1 MNRSLPF
8 SIAAFFIGLAA
19 IVWVG
24 IGYIGT
30 NTLALVM
37 TLLIGA
43 FYVVGA
49 LELRRFHAATGSLAR
64 AVAEDS
70 SAPPA
75 SVSEWLAPVHPSL
88 RNPVRLRIEGE
99 RVGLPGPALTPY
111 LTGLL
116 VLLGMLG
123 TFLGMVVTLH
133 GTGIALESA
142 ADIQAIR
149 SSLAE
154 PVKGLGL
161 AFGTSLAGVAA
172 SAMLGLMSA
181 LCRKDRVQAA
191 QALDARIA
199 TQLRGFSLAHQRE
212 ESFRLLQR
220 QGEAMPALVES
231 LQAMMATMERHHL
244 ALNERLAAGQDAFHS
259 KAEAVYA
266 GLASS
271 VGRSLNESL
280 IESARAASAT
290 IQPVVEATMAGIVR
304 ETASLHDTIG
314 HNVQKQLDGLSSRFE
329 ASTAT
334 VADIWK
340 AAGDDHRR
348 SGEALSADLRTTLE
362 GFAVTFEQRS
372 ASLVDGVSA
381 RLDSTVDGLATRWG
395 QALEAHERTSEKL
408 TGDTQRAL
416 EAAAATF
423 EQHSASLIGT
433 VGTAHGELQ
442 TQLAERDAQRLSA
455 WTQALEGMASALQ
468 QEWQQAGANTARQQE
483 AICETLA
490 STARDI
496 SAQTEAHASNTI
508 AEIARLMQAAAEA
521 PRAAAEVIAELR
533 QKLSDSMVR
542 DNAMLDERSRILG
555 TLETLLGAVNHA
567 STEQR
572 SAIDALVNTS
582 ADLLER
588 VGTQFT
594 DKVSAEAEKM
604 SGAAA
609 EVTGSAH
616 EVASLGEAFGQA
628 VQRFSDSNDK
638 LGAQL
643 ERIEGALG
651 KSMAR
656 SDEQLAYY
664 VAQAREV
671 IELSTL
677 SQKQI
682 VEDLQHLASAQRAL
696 AGSEA

>member
-1 MNRSLPF
+1 
-8 SIAAFFIGLAA
+8 
-19 IVWVG
+19 
-24 IGYIGT
+24 
-30 NTLALVM
+30 
-37 TLLIGA
+37 
-43 FYVVGA
+43 
-49 LELRRFHAATGSLAR
+49 
-64 AVAEDS
+64 
-70 SAPPA
+70 
-75 SVSEWLAPVHPSL
+75 
-88 RNPVRLRIEGE
+88 
-99 RVGLPGPALTPY
+99 
-111 LTGLL
+111 
-116 VLLGMLG
+116 
-123 TFLGMVVTLH
+123 
-133 GTGIALESA
+133 
-142 ADIQAIR
+142 
-149 SSLAE
+149 SLAE

-231 LQAMMATMERHHL
+231 LQAMMATMERQHL
-244 ALNERLAAGQDAFHS
+244 ALNERLVTGQDAFHG
-259 KAEAVYA
+259 KAEMAYA
-266 GLASS
+266 GLATS

-280 IESARAASAT
+280 VESARAASAT
-290 IQPVVEATMAGIVR
+290 IQPVVEATMAGIAR

-314 HNVQKQLDGLSSRFE
+314 ANVQRQLDGLSERLE
-329 ASTAT
+329 ASTTT

-340 AAGDDHRR
+340 AALADHQRN
-348 SGEALSADLRTTLE
+348 STALSVDLRGTLDR
-362 GFAVTFEQRS
+362 FAGTFEERS
-372 ASLVDGVSA
+372 AALIDGVSG
-381 RLDSTVDGLATRWG
+381 RLDRTV
-395 QALEAHERTSEKL
+395 
-408 TGDTQRAL
+408 
-416 EAAAATF
+416 EAAAVSF
-423 EQHSASLIGT
+423 EKHSASLLGT
-433 VGTAHGELQ
+433 LGTAHSELR
-442 TQLAERDAQRLSA
+442 TQSAARDAQRLAA
-455 WTQALEGMASALQ
+455 WTEALEGMAKALQ
-468 QEWQQAGANTARQQE
+468 HEWQQAGEQTARQQE
-483 AICETLA
+483 VICEALA
-490 STARDI
+490 TTARDI
-496 SAQTEAHASNTI
+496 SAQTEAHAGNTL

-594 DKVSAEAEKM
+594 DKVSAEADKM
-604 SGAAA
+604 VGVA
-609 EVTGSAH
+609 EQVTGSAH
-616 EVASLGEAFGQA
+616 EVASLGEAFGQS
-628 VQRFSDSNDK
+628 VQRFSESNDR
-638 LGAQL
+638 LGTQL

-682 VEDLQHLASAQRAL
+682 VEELQHLASAQHAQHAQRAL